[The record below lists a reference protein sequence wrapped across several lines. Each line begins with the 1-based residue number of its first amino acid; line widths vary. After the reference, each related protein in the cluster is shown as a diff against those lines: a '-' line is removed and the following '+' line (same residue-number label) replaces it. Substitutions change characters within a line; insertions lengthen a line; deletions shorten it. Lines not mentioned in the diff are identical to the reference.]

1 MGSEMCI
8 RDRFLSSGYE
18 LFCNGFFMH
27 CHFRYYYLEDI
38 EMNDFKDEYRNLKDS
53 INSDNSKIV
62 SFLVLGVLLGRL
74 IEKFYNLKK
83 RLRRKK

>member
-1 MGSEMCI
+1 MYC
-8 RDRFLSSGYE
+8 DF
-18 LFCNGFFMH
+18 H
-27 CHFRYYYLEDI
+27 YYYLEDI

-53 INSDNSKIV
+53 LNSDNSKIV
-62 SFLVLGVLLGRL
+62 SFLVIGVLLGRL

>member
-1 MGSEMCI
+1 
-8 RDRFLSSGYE
+8 
-18 LFCNGFFMH
+18 MH
-27 CHFRYYYLEDI
+27 CEFCYYYLEDI

-74 IEKFYNLKK
+74 IEKFYK
-83 RLRRKK
+83 

>member
-1 MGSEMCI
+1 
-8 RDRFLSSGYE
+8 
-18 LFCNGFFMH
+18 MH

-62 SFLVLGVLLGRL
+62 SFLVIGVLLGRM

>member
-1 MGSEMCI
+1 
-8 RDRFLSSGYE
+8 
-18 LFCNGFFMH
+18 MH
-27 CHFRYYYLEDI
+27 CHFCYYYLEDI
-38 EMNDFKDEYRNLKDS
+38 KMNDFKGEYKNLKDS

-62 SFLVLGVLLGRL
+62 SFLVFGVILGRL

>member
-1 MGSEMCI
+1 
-8 RDRFLSSGYE
+8 
-18 LFCNGFFMH
+18 MH

>member
-1 MGSEMCI
+1 
-8 RDRFLSSGYE
+8 
-18 LFCNGFFMH
+18 MH
-27 CHFRYYYLEDI
+27 CDFRYYYLEDI

>member
-1 MGSEMCI
+1 MYC
-8 RDRFLSSGYE
+8 D
-18 LFCNGFFMH
+18 
-27 CHFRYYYLEDI
+27 FRYYYLEDI

-53 INSDNSKIV
+53 INSDNSKIL
-62 SFLVLGVLLGRL
+62 SFLIIGVLLGRL

>member
-1 MGSEMCI
+1 MYC
-8 RDRFLSSGYE
+8 D
-18 LFCNGFFMH
+18 
-27 CHFRYYYLEDI
+27 FRYYYLEDI
-38 EMNDFKDEYRNLKDS
+38 EMNDFKDKYRNLKDS

>member
-1 MGSEMCI
+1 
-8 RDRFLSSGYE
+8 
-18 LFCNGFFMH
+18 
-27 CHFRYYYLEDI
+27 
-38 EMNDFKDEYRNLKDS
+38 MNDFKDEYRNLKDS

-74 IEKFYNLKK
+74 IEKYYILKK

>member
-1 MGSEMCI
+1 
-8 RDRFLSSGYE
+8 
-18 LFCNGFFMH
+18 MH
-27 CHFRYYYLEDI
+27 CHFCYYYLEDI

-62 SFLVLGVLLGRL
+62 SFLVFGVLLGRL
-74 IEKFYNLKK
+74 IEKFYSLKK

>member
-1 MGSEMCI
+1 MYC
-8 RDRFLSSGYE
+8 DF
-18 LFCNGFFMH
+18 H
-27 CHFRYYYLEDI
+27 YYYLEDI